1 MNSGPS
7 LRDLYLFN
15 ICLGKQEVALGKEMP
30 LYSELDEEVYVQLY
44 SQKDTGRGHVI
55 ELPDEDVRFK
65 PDCRYKVRFLNG
77 STHNVRVQRILPVV
91 RGPAIIITAETEDF
105 RHLCRT
111 QVDKGDVVLEIGCSY
126 GKATKILCEQAG
138 ETNVVGVDLG
148 LEALES
154 CAKIC
159 GARFEHVDIVS
170 CSEEETAQRLAEL
183 RALLPQM
190 PPSSPDRRQCRF
202 VVFVDIGGDRMAS
215 ALQRVIPR
223 IVRAQQPHQIIIK
236 SRELLTSL
244 VAEGTLPPSLI
255 QGAYRPMHKPPYGV
269 TTVSSSIFLT
279 DSSAQI
285 KADIQHSEDGRRAS
299 RSEEAYPECKK
310 PLSWDEKLKM
320 LEDFNQLYGHV
331 CVSKHDRVYGQLGR
345 STTVYIHTYTRTY
358 THTHER
364 TKKCRCIQ
372 KIKKRDII

>member
-1 MNSGPS
+1 MHPGGPS

-15 ICLGKQEVALGKEMP
+15 ICLGKQEVALGKERP

-138 ETNVVGVDLG
+138 EKNVVGVDLG
-148 LEALES
+148 LEALKS

-183 RALLPQM
+183 RALL
-190 PPSSPDRRQCRF
+190 PSSPDRRQCRF

-285 KADIQHSEDGRRAS
+285 KADIQQSEDGRRAS
-299 RSEEAYPECKK
+299 RSEEAYPACKK
-310 PLSWDEKLKM
+310 PLSWDENVKM

-345 STTVYIHTYTRTY
+345 STVCIHTYTRTH
-358 THTHER
+358 THTH
-364 TKKCRCIQ
+364 THTNAQ
-372 KIKKRDII
+372 TNAYVYKR